1 MAVFKL
7 YIYISIYS
15 VAEMSD
21 IEGAFPPDLPSDI
34 RLKLLRTYEI
44 ETKKYSCRNIVY
56 ANLVNYY
63 FKVSRCTLDR

>member
-1 MAVFKL
+1 
-7 YIYISIYS
+7 
-15 VAEMSD
+15 MSD